1 MWCGK
6 AILLLLVL
14 AFTAKDVSAGCT
26 VVDRFIGV
34 DSGDFVGMSFKYD
47 LTVKSGTTQA
57 DIRTNI
63 LPAIEK
69 ALAEKIAPF
78 IIPTC
83 AASGTDTS
91 KYPDVVGLDL
101 DPKDTI
107 AGACATNVA
116 NCYTINGKMSVY
128 VSSTA
133 KNVASYFNFAV
144 ASVLGTLKTETF
156 LDNAIASLGNFI
168 SVQTPSSSPT
178 SLQPTWAIPS
188 STSLPSPT
196 PLPVQK
202 TSATTARPT
211 FRSPTWGSRRTGLPI
226 SVLAPSVPP
235 ESSGEEKTFIQ
246 MVKDLKNDNP
256 GLFFFAI
263 GSIIVAIIL
272 AIIGGC
278 YCYWKVK
285 LKVYDAAL
293 GKGNGNQ
300 QKKPTKK

>member
-1 MWCGK
+1 MASHQRFMSSHKVIQRFSNHCAIRRDAHLQSTRTGHQPCSMRYRK
-6 AILLLLVL
+6 AILLLLIALSIV
-14 AFTAKDVSAGCT
+14 AKDVSAGCS
-26 VVDRFIGV
+26 VVKRFIGV

-69 ALAEKIAPF
+69 ALAKKIAPF
-78 IIPTC
+78 MIPAC

-168 SVQTPSSSPT
+168 S
-178 SLQPTWAIPS
+178 
-188 STSLPSPT
+188 
-196 PLPVQK
+196 
-202 TSATTARPT
+202 
-211 FRSPTWGSRRTGLPI
+211 
-226 SVLAPSVPP
+226 
-235 ESSGEEKTFIQ
+235 EEKTFIQ

-285 LKVYDAAL
+285 LKVYDAA
-293 GKGNGNQ
+293 KGNGNQ